1 MSIEGIIFDND
12 GVLVDSEVI
21 HVAVERE
28 LLAEH
33 GLEYSDE
40 AYMSRFVGLSM
51 PDYFA
56 ALDADFRAA
65 HERPLPANF
74 ADELRA
80 RAWPRIQSELQ
91 PMPGAADFLTAFDG
105 PRAVASS
112 APLVRVKIKLSVT
125 NLSQFFGAHVYSSEQ
140 VANGKP
146 APDLFLLAA
155 RELAIDPRFC
165 LVIEDSVHGVVA
177 ARAAGMAVIGFT
189 GGGHADAAL
198 ADRLRAAGATTVADS
213 HDEIAR
219 LWQSGF
225 DLT

>member
-1 MSIEGIIFDND
+1 MAIEGIIFDND

-33 GLEYSDE
+33 GLVYSDE

-56 ALDADFRAA
+56 TLDADFRAA

-80 RAWPRIQSELQ
+80 RTWPRIQSELQ
-91 PMPGAADFLTAFDG
+91 PMPGVADFLSAFDG

-112 APLVRVKIKLSVT
+112 APLARVKIKLSVT
-125 NLSQFFGAHVYSSEQ
+125 NLSPFFGAHVYSSEQ

-155 RELAIDPRFC
+155 RELSIDPRAS
-165 LVIEDSVHGVVA
+165 LVIEDSVHGVMA

-189 GGGHADAAL
+189 GGGHADSAM
-198 ADRLRAAGATTVADS
+198 ADRLRSAGATAIANS
-213 HDEIAR
+213 HLQIQQ

-225 DLT
+225 NLA

>member
-1 MSIEGIIFDND
+1 MAIEAIIFDND

-40 AYMSRFVGLSM
+40 AYIARFVGLSM

-56 ALDADFRAA
+56 ALDADSRA
-65 HERPLPANF
+65 EKGQPLPANF

-80 RAWPRIQSELQ
+80 RAWPRIQSELKA
-91 PMPGAADFLTAFDG
+91 MPGVVDFLQAFPG

-112 APLVRVKIKLSVT
+112 APLARVRTKLSVT
-125 NLSQFFGAHVYSSEQ
+125 DLSHFFGTHIYSSEQ

-146 APDLFLLAA
+146 APDLFLFAA
-155 RELAIDPRFC
+155 RQLAVDPQSC
-165 LVIEDSVHGVVA
+165 LVIEDSVHGVMA
-177 ARAAGMAVIGFT
+177 AHAAGMAVIGFT
-189 GGGHADAAL
+189 GGGHADSAM
-198 ADRLRAAGATTVADS
+198 ADRLAAAGATAIASS
-213 HDEIAR
+213 HLEIKQ

-225 DLT
+225 ELT

>member
-1 MSIEGIIFDND
+1 MAIEGIIFDND

-33 GLEYSDE
+33 GLEYSEE

-56 ALDADFRAA
+56 ALDADFRTA
-65 HERPLPANF
+65 HEKPLPTNF

-91 PMPGAADFLTAFDG
+91 PMPGVADFLKAFEG

-112 APLVRVKIKLSVT
+112 APLARVKIKLSVT
-125 NLSQFFGAHVYSSEQ
+125 DLSQFFGAHVYSSEQ

-146 APDLFLLAA
+146 APDLFLMAA
-155 RELAIDPRFC
+155 RELSIDPRAC
-165 LVIEDSVHGVVA
+165 LVIEDSVQGVIA

-189 GGGHADAAL
+189 GGGHADSAMG
-198 ADRLRAAGATTVADS
+198 DRLRSAGATAIANS
-213 HDEIAR
+213 HQEVQQ

-225 DLT
+225 NLA